1 MENLNNLPPFFKG
14 QKVVCIKSHSQG
26 IFRKGQTFTVTSV
39 EFVCCAWVVRVGIK
53 NVAPFCQC
61 NCLKLYP
68 SGLDSDFEPSCFAPL
83 QEQKFPL
90 IKLSKIIEKELVSA
104 N

>member
-1 MENLNNLPPFFKG
+1 MENLNNLPPFYSG
-14 QKVVCIKSHSQG
+14 QKLVCINDSGWVTEFDERDISGPSYNEIVICVSCK
-26 IFRKGQTFTVTSV
+26 IFNGTWQV
-39 EFVCCAWVVRVGIK
+39 ELK
-53 NVAPFCQC
+53 EYPHPFPDNWFWCIEF
-61 NCLKLYP
+61 KP
-68 SGLDSDFEPSCFAPL
+68 V